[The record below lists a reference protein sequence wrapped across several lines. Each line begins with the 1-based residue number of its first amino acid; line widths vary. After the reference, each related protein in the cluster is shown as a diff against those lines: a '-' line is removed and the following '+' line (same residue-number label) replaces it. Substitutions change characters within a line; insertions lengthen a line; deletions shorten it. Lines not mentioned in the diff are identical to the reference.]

1 MCKNASSNDLAPL
14 EFGLHFITSGERRSV
29 VNDELSFE
37 ILLCGE
43 YEKLLNDCQ
52 NALDH
57 WNGRSER
64 IRQTQQTGEETG
76 RELLRLKARF
86 AKSYTVLQ
94 RHVKRC
100 ERCKLAAR
108 MSFCVSDAN
117 IHALSNVTN

>member
-1 MCKNASSNDLAPL
+1 MRKNSCHERLSSIGIQFALCYFA
-14 EFGLHFITSGERRSV
+14 ERRSA
-29 VNDELSFE
+29 VNDELSLE

-64 IRQTQQTGEETG
+64 IRQTQETGEESG
-76 RELLRLKARF
+76 RELLRLQARF
-86 AKSYTVLQ
+86 AKSYTILQ

-100 ERCKLAAR
+100 ERCQLAAR
-108 MSFCVSDAN
+108 MSFCVSDAS
-117 IHALSNVTN
+117 IHALSTVAN